1 MALSLAAATAIA
13 GGLSAAGSIGSS
25 VASGSLNSTNRK
37 WQTSEREKSQAW
49 QEKQTERN
57 MALARDFVDW
67 EQMMYSSPSAQ
78 MRQLKE
84 ANLNPDLVYQN
95 GPFQSVSSS
104 MPNTPT
110 SSSAPSASTFMPDM
124 SGLSSAGSY
133 VQNALSIESQRD
145 LNKALAREADT
156 KADENI
162 VLTELHGEQVN
173 FTRAQTD
180 WMKEDKKRIVMQVDN
195 MIKEGDKLLVEID
208 NLKKQGKMTDQEY
221 KELIETYD
229 TRFNILKIDYRKLKS
244 ELDISEQEA
253 DYLRDTFAYRVLSSL
268 KDTEKKISDASIAEF
283 QADIAKAMKSGSRDG
298 KRYAQIMADLTVGIL
313 TSNAN
318 IIEKQFDLLDTYG
331 AAHEVVNMV
340 TAIFDSAAN
349 AVNAVKGTKISPFEM
364 INLPS
369 TVTSPKTVKGF
380 SR

>member
-221 KELIETYD
+221 KELIET
-229 TRFNILKIDYRKLKS
+229 
-244 ELDISEQEA
+244 
-253 DYLRDTFAYRVLSSL
+253 LSL
-268 KDTEKKISDASIAEF
+268 IHI
-283 QADIAKAMKSGSRDG
+283 
-298 KRYAQIMADLTVGIL
+298 
-313 TSNAN
+313 
-318 IIEKQFDLLDTYG
+318 
-331 AAHEVVNMV
+331 
-340 TAIFDSAAN
+340 
-349 AVNAVKGTKISPFEM
+349 
-364 INLPS
+364 
-369 TVTSPKTVKGF
+369 
-380 SR
+380 

>member
-1 MALSLAAATAIA
+1 
-13 GGLSAAGSIGSS
+13 
-25 VASGSLNSTNRK
+25 
-37 WQTSEREKSQAW
+37 
-49 QEKQTERN
+49 

-318 IIEKQFDLLDTYG
+318 MIEKQFDLLDTYG

-380 SR
+380 GR